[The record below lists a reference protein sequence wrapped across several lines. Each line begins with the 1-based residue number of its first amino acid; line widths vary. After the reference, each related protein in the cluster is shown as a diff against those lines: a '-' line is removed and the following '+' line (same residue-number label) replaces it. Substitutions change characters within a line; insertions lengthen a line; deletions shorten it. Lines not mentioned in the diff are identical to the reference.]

1 MTAPLRFCIGL
12 HLHQPIGN
20 VEHVFADHLRDV
32 YRPLLTSL
40 MEGEAFPVAMHLS
53 GPLLEWLDANAP
65 DFVDVIGHHAS
76 EGRLE
81 LLSAGHDEPI
91 LAVLPR
97 ADRLEQIARHRAWL
111 HRRFGVDARGLWL
124 TERVWEPHLA
134 EDLAEAGIRFVVVDD
149 RHFIA
154 TGIRHEA
161 LHTHWVTE
169 SGGKRLGVFP
179 IDEKLR
185 YLIPFRPPEELATYL
200 RSLRVAGHPL
210 AILAD
215 DGEKFG
221 GWPGTK
227 QWVYGD
233 GWMDGFLGTLRMLRD
248 LGEVHLSRFDDAMAA
263 VTAGGLAY
271 LPSAS
276 YREMEGWSLPP
287 DPARALLRLERDW
300 GEERLA
306 GIEGGLLRGGHWRHF
321 LVKYPESNRL
331 HKLMLALSALCRERG
346 DPVEV
351 RRAIGRA
358 QCNDAY
364 WHGVF
369 GGLYLPF
376 LRAALWEQLALAES
390 LLRAEEG
397 LALEA
402 LDFDADG
409 RHELWLHSARWSVLL
424 APARGGAIEF
434 LLDLTRH
441 ENLVNIM
448 TRHREAYH
456 EPLDASPE
464 AATAE
469 AHPTDGDGGAPSI
482 HDLEGALQERP
493 ATDLEPRAL
502 FVDRLVH
509 ATTQV
514 EHFISGTV
522 PVLQSWART
531 AMTEQWQRGSEY
543 IDVQLTG
550 DGLRKAIRLDAD
562 GTVTVHWEWP
572 AVEDG
577 WFTTELSA
585 SAPLAIEAP
594 GAARWEYPIETVAKS
609 ERGFDRTSQGTATVL
624 RWPAITGNAT
634 VVVRRAVDS

>member
-1 MTAPLRFCIGL
+1 MTPPLRFCIGL
-12 HLHQPIGN
+12 HLHQPVGN

-32 YRPLLTSL
+32 YRPMLTAL
-40 MEGEAFPVAMHLS
+40 MTGEAFPVAMHLS
-53 GPLLEWLDANAP
+53 GPLLEWLDRNAP
-65 DFVDVIGHHAS
+65 EFVDEIGSHAAD
-76 EGRLE
+76 GRLE
-81 LLSAGHDEPI
+81 LLAAGHDEPI

-97 ADRLEQIARHRAWL
+97 ADRLEQIDRHRSWL
-111 HRRFGVDARGLWL
+111 NARFGVDARGLWL
-124 TERVWEPHLA
+124 TERVWEPNLA

-154 TGIRHEA
+154 TGIAREA

-185 YLIPFRPPEELATYL
+185 YLIPFRPPEELAEYL
-200 RSLRVAGHPL
+200 RGLRAAGQPL

-227 QWVYGD
+227 KWVYED

-248 LGEVHLSRFDDAMAA
+248 RGEVQLSRFDEAMRA

-287 DPARALLRLERDW
+287 EPARALQRLEREW
-300 GEERLA
+300 GEARLA

-321 LVKYPESNRL
+321 LAKYPESNRM

-346 DPVEV
+346 DPAEA

-390 LLRAEEG
+390 LLRANEG
-397 LALEA
+397 LAIEA

-409 RHELWLHSARWSVLL
+409 RHELWLHSSAWSVLI

-441 ENLVNIM
+441 ENLVNVM

-456 EPLDASPE
+456 EPLTAQPLDDA
-464 AATAE
+464 AG
-469 AHPTDGDGGAPSI
+469 AHSGEGGAPSI
-482 HDLEGALQERP
+482 HDLEGELAERP
-493 ATDLEPRAL
+493 ATDREPRAL
-502 FVDRLVH
+502 FVDRLVD
-509 ATTQV
+509 ATTQRDD
-514 EHFISGTV
+514 F
-522 PVLQSWART
+522 VLGKVQTHHSWANT
-531 AMTEQWQRGSEY
+531 AMAEQWQQASDYVE
-543 IDVQLTG
+543 VQLVG
-550 DGLRKAIRLDAD
+550 DGLRKSIRFASD
-562 GTVTVHWEWP
+562 GTMTVQWNWPVTE
-572 AVEDG
+572 EG

-585 SAPLAIEAP
+585 SVPLSIDAP
-594 GAARWEYPIETVAKS
+594 GSSRWEYPIETVAKS
-609 ERGFDRTSQGTATVL
+609 ERGFDRTEQGTATVL
-624 RWPAITGNAT
+624 RWPATNGSAT
-634 VVVRRAVDS
+634 AVVRRAPPAD

>member
-1 MTAPLRFCIGL
+1 MSPPLRFCIGL
-12 HLHQPIGN
+12 HLHQPVGN

-32 YRPLLTSL
+32 YRPLLSAL

-53 GPLLEWLDANAP
+53 GPLLEWLDAHAP
-65 DFVDVIGHHAS
+65 EFVDEIGRHAS
-76 EGRLE
+76 AGRLE
-81 LLSAGHDEPI
+81 LLAAGHDEPI

-97 ADRLEQIARHRAWL
+97 DDRLEQIARHRSWL
-111 HRRFGVDARGLWL
+111 HTRFGVDARGLWL
-124 TERVWEPHLA
+124 TERVWEPNLA

-154 TGIRHEA
+154 TGIPRER

-179 IDEKLR
+179 IDERLR
-185 YLIPFRPPEELATYL
+185 YLIPFRPPEELASYL
-200 RSLRVAGHPL
+200 RALRAAGQPL

-227 QWVYGD
+227 QWVYED
-233 GWMDGFLGTLRMLRD
+233 GWMEGFLGTLRMLRD
-248 LGEVHLSRFDDAMAA
+248 QGEVQLSRFDDAMTA

-276 YREMEGWSLPP
+276 YREMEGWALPP
-287 DPARALLRLERDW
+287 EPARALLRLEREW
-300 GEERLA
+300 GEARLA

-321 LVKYPESNRL
+321 LAKYPESNRM
-331 HKLMLALSALCRERG
+331 HKLMLALSSLCRERG
-346 DPVEV
+346 DPPEA

-376 LRAALWEQLALAES
+376 LRAALWEQLAIAES
-390 LLRAEEG
+390 LLRAGQG
-397 LALEA
+397 LMIEA

-409 RHELWLHSARWSVLL
+409 RHELWVHSSAWSVLI

-434 LLDLTRH
+434 MIDLTRH
-441 ENLVNIM
+441 ENVVNVM

-456 EPLDASPE
+456 EPLDVQSEAETAHAPE
-464 AATAE
+464 
-469 AHPTDGDGGAPSI
+469 GGAPSI
-482 HDLEGALQERP
+482 HDLESELRERP
-493 ATDLEPRAL
+493 ATDQEARAL
-502 FVDRLVH
+502 FVDRLVD

-514 EHFISGTV
+514 EDFVTGNVRVRH
-522 PVLQSWART
+522 SWAHT
-531 AMTEQWQRGSEY
+531 AMTEQWQQGTEAVE
-543 IDVQLTG
+543 VQLTG
-550 DGLRKAIRLDAD
+550 DGLRKSIQLRAD
-562 GTVTVHWEWP
+562 GTITVSWEWP
-572 AVEDG
+572 ITEDG

-585 SAPLAIEAP
+585 SAPLVIEAP
-594 GAARWEYPIETVAKS
+594 GSARWEYPIETVAKS
-609 ERGFDRTSQGTATVL
+609 ERGFDRTEQGTATVL
-624 RWPAITGNAT
+624 RWPAAVGKAT
-634 VVVRRAVDS
+634 AVIRRAVDPS